1 MTKKEKKQI
10 ISLIKEIKN
19 FLRRHENWRC
29 YSMTKPHN
37 SYSYYELTARW
48 FRKQKYKVELGYG
61 TLPSERNCYITI
73 YKKNKT
79 MTTKERVIKR
89 LNKGFGFNIP
99 FDAH

>member
-19 FLRRHENWRC
+19 YLHRYENWRC
-29 YSMTKPHN
+29 LYMNTPQK

-73 YKKNKT
+73 YKK
-79 MTTKERVIKR
+79 
-89 LNKGFGFNIP
+89 
-99 FDAH
+99 

>member
-19 FLRRHENWRC
+19 FLRHHENWRC
-29 YSMTKPHN
+29 FSRTKPQK

-61 TLPSERNCYITI
+61 TLPSERDCYITI
-73 YKKNKT
+73 YKK
-79 MTTKERVIKR
+79 
-89 LNKGFGFNIP
+89 
-99 FDAH
+99 